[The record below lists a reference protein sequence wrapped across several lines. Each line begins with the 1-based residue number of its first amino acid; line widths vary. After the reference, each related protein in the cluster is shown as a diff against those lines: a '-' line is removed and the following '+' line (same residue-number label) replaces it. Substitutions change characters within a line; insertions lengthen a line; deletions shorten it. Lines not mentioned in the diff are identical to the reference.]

1 MTSASDKPASEKL
14 RLRTTPVEEAADA
27 TAEPQATAPQAAGE
41 PVAEKPEWPDKP
53 LQEAFLSELR
63 DNGTPV
69 SLFLIAGARL
79 EGTIADFDRF
89 QVFVTGRGTTQAVY
103 KGAIATIVPISG
115 TGGGGG
121 HSPRSD
127 DHHGGP
133 RRSGPA
139 GRHGAPARTVIVER
153 KGRGHR

>member
-1 MTSASDKPASEKL
+1 MKSATDKPATEKL
-14 RLRTTPVEEAADA
+14 RLRTAPAGENAETPAHDSTPVDTPA
-27 TAEPQATAPQAAGE
+27 
-41 PVAEKPEWPDKP
+41 AEKPEWPDKP

-115 TGGGGG
+115 SGGGGGG

-127 DHHGGP
+127 DHGSGP
-133 RRSGPA
+133 RRTGPS